1 MGQITITGNGSYP
14 LGAGEYKVITV
25 GDTGGATVDVSY
37 PIAGSVYQ
45 FTGAGARVLYLS
57 RDTDSG
63 EITTAEVAGFTA
75 EFTIQVEKL
84 FCCC

>member
-1 MGQITITGNGSYP
+1 MSQITVTGNGSYP
-14 LGAGEYKVITV
+14 LGAGEYKVVTV
-25 GDTGGATVDVSY
+25 SDTGGAVVDITY

-45 FTGAGARVLYLS
+45 FTGAGARELFLS
-57 RDTDSG
+57 RDTETGD
-63 EITTAEVAGFTA
+63 ITTAVVSGFTA